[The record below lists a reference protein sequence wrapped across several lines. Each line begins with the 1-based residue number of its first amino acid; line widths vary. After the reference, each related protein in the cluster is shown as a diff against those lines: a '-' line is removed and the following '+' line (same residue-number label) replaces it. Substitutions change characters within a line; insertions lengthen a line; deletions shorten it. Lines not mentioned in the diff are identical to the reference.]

1 MKALKGIKK
10 LMTLEKNVQAHKID
24 ANRMT
29 KEMIW
34 ETLKKID
41 EIALKIMTGGIEKM
55 KLEDGMKDQD
65 HMNEEVKATKEDII
79 ENMNLQKDIGQETNL
94 VKETIKEIGIK
105 ERKMLGLDQ
114 DIDIALNMKK
124 KKKKKEVQV
133 GEIRVLETKGEITSK
148 DLLLLKKNNI
158 V

>member
-1 MKALKGIKK
+1 
-10 LMTLEKNVQAHKID
+10 
-24 ANRMT
+24 
-29 KEMIW
+29 
-34 ETLKKID
+34 
-41 EIALKIMTGGIEKM
+41 MTGGIEKM